1 MKAIIKSDI
10 YFFKNQSKYQN
21 LVYYKR
27 DFNNVKKVTFR
38 QQLSLL
44 HRLLVSFQKDVNQ
57 MYGTFLNTF
66 LEIYKTNFSYKQ
78 VVDE

>member
-66 LEIYKTNFSYKQ
+66 LEIYETNFSYKQ

>member
-27 DFNNVKKVTFR
+27 DFNNAKKVTFR